1 MKKTKHQIPKLLTF
15 LTGISLSCTSFMA
28 NAESVTTTNT
38 TPVAANTAAATPATA
53 AGQPAAVNIPAAPD
67 IDAAGYILM
76 DANSGKVLASKNA
89 DMRRA
94 PASLTKIMTM
104 YLTAEALANHRIKL
118 DDKVLVSKKAWS
130 TGGSRMFLQLGQ
142 EVPVSDIIQ
151 GITIDSGN
159 DATVAMAEHIGGS
172 EDTFVS
178 MMNETAQRLGM
189 SNTHYTDSNGL
200 PHSEHYSTPMDLATL
215 ARHLITDYPQYY
227 EGTDWFSKKEFTYNS
242 IRQFN
247 RNRLLWRY
255 PGADGLKTGHTEEA
269 GYCLVA
275 SAKKDGMRLISVVM
289 GAPSDSARA
298 DDTQSLLTYGFRFFK
313 TYKVYA
319 ANQAIATPRV
329 WKGENKTTAAGV
341 LKDLYITVPDGE
353 YKSLQATTTMNK
365 VVEAPVK
372 KGMPLGE
379 LVIRYR
385 DTIVAQ
391 APIVAL
397 TDNPEGGIVTRLTDA
412 ISRSYH
418 NWFHSDKSQG

>member
-1 MKKTKHQIPKLLTF
+1 MKKTKHHIPKLLTF
-15 LTGISLSCTSFMA
+15 LTGISISCASFIA
-28 NAESVTTTNT
+28 NADPVSTPNAA
-38 TPVAANTAAATPATA
+38 PVAANTTAATSTTA
-53 AGQPAAVNIPAAPD
+53 AQPAINIPPAPD

-104 YLTAEALANHRIKL
+104 YLTAEALANGRIKL

-142 EVPVSDIIQ
+142 EVPVSEIIQ

-172 EDTFVS
+172 EDTFSS

-189 SNTHYTDSNGL
+189 TNTHYTDSNGL
-200 PHSEHYSTPMDLATL
+200 PHPEHYSTPMDLAIL

-227 EGTDWFSKKEFTYNS
+227 EGTDWFSKKEFTYNG

-255 PGADGLKTGHTEEA
+255 PGADGLKTGHTDEA

-329 WKGENKTTAAGV
+329 WKGVNKTTPAGV

-372 KGMPLGE
+372 KGAQLGE

-385 DTIVAQ
+385 DTIVTQ

-397 TDNPEGGIVTRLTDA
+397 VDNPEGGIMTRLTDA

-418 NWFHSDKSQG
+418 SWFHSDKSQG